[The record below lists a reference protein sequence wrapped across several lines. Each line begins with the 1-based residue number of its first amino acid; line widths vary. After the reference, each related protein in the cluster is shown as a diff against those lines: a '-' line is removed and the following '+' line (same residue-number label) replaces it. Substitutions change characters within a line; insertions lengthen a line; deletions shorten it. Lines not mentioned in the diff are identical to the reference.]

1 MGKTL
6 EISGKQRHFGQKSG
20 SHLFSRARAKR
31 NWYSRKSDN
40 RKDLLFFVENKI
52 ICIFA
57 TNIMWFE
64 SYKYNMNKKSI
75 LTLLAL
81 LLLVAAPQVSAQKN
95 RRPSSK
101 RTTATTKKKST
112 ASSTKSPAKGS
123 GSKSFEGTLLYRT
136 YEHHGSMVKAFSN
149 GMAYNGEH
157 TILVTIKG
165 SSLHIDDQS
174 IHMHTIILPD
184 QGIGY
189 QYSDIAKQG
198 IKAKLSFLNDYLL
211 VLDPNER
218 GLTKESRAS
227 TIKATGETVEYKGDR
242 CSVISGELING
253 DVKTETEIWKLNK
266 YRVSPTI
273 RYAYAGLPVGGIMRK
288 GIYNQIGTLP
298 LGIKMKSTV
307 AYELM
312 VVQPHAVKASAM
324 RPPSDI
330 HIGTATDN
338 KQMMALYKA
347 NNASMKKLKLKP
359 KKMKGS
365 EIKRDLHA
373 QWSFADE
380 WMAHEYN
387 PNNYNFSDDLKKI
400 LPQLPEPQENNTGG
414 LEESGNDGFESDL
427 QKSEQ
432 THEDDKKL
440 SEADRMKLKRMLNK
454 EAKLAKTVIKQQAR
468 LWKQAD
474 WLSNSSIIWQ
484 ESDKK
489 REIDDYNKNLK
500 EHLENYEELLQLKID
515 IKTLRHGEKYIQR
528 HRDNDERDMARKIRA
543 RRASYEKKIK
553 NSHKQYNTSYF
564 VDSYRRAED
573 ELKKIK
579 NSDGSYRGLS
589 LREQIDE
596 AKKLQSEMKKI
607 RKRCESETG
616 SKLPNANKDLENWN
630 IRNTRPWSKID

>member
-1 MGKTL
+1 
-6 EISGKQRHFGQKSG
+6 
-20 SHLFSRARAKR
+20 
-31 NWYSRKSDN
+31 
-40 RKDLLFFVENKI
+40 
-52 ICIFA
+52 
-57 TNIMWFE
+57 
-64 SYKYNMNKKSI
+64 MNKKSI

-81 LLLVAAPQVSAQKN
+81 LLLVAVPQVSAQKN

-101 RTTATTKKKST
+101 STTATTKKKST
-112 ASSTKSPAKGS
+112 ASSTKTPAKGS

-218 GLTKESRAS
+218 GLTKESRTS

-330 HIGTATDN
+330 HIETATDN
-338 KQMMALYKA
+338 KQMSALYKA

-365 EIKRDLHA
+365 EVKRDLHA

-387 PNNYNFSDDLKKI
+387 PNNYNFTDDLKKI
-400 LPQLPEPQENNTGG
+400 LPQLPPPEDSNTDGAEDGG
-414 LEESGNDGFESDL
+414 DEDDMELSAQNDEA
-427 QKSEQ
+427 
-432 THEDDKKL
+432 DKKL
-440 SEADRMKLKRMLNK
+440 SDSDRMKLRRMLDK
-454 EAKLAKTVIKQQAR
+454 ETRLNKTVINEKISLFNQANM
-468 LWKQAD
+468 
-474 WLSNSSIIWQ
+474 LSKSTTMWSGTDKKSSI
-484 ESDKK
+484 DN
-489 REIDDYNKNLK
+489 YNRSLERHLK
-500 EHLENYEELLQLKID
+500 NYEELLQLRID
-515 IKTLRHGEKYIQR
+515 IKTLRYGESYTKSRRKI
-528 HRDNDERDMARKIRA
+528 DEREMAKKVKERKA
-543 RRASYEKKIK
+543 LCEKKIK
-553 NSHKQYNTSYF
+553 NSHKLYNTDHY
-564 VDSYRRAED
+564 VTSYRRAED
-573 ELKKIK
+573 ELKSIK
-579 NSDGSYRGLS
+579 ESGGSYRSMS
-589 LREQIDE
+589 LRDQVDE

-616 SKLPNANKDLENWN
+616 SKLPNENKELENWN